1 MRRHDNNS
9 PMAASNCVSPPAVAL
24 KEGGQMLKVQDVTL
38 EPGDN
43 RITFTAPV
51 RYFDTKSLK
60 SYYLKNIGQCAIPNV
75 FLFFLS

>member
-9 PMAASNCVSPPAVAL
+9 PMAASNCVSPPAVVL

-51 RYFDTKSLK
+51 RHFDIISVK
-60 SYYLKNIGQCAIPNV
+60 YLKDSM
-75 FLFFLS
+75 FKKYLSK